1 MLDDKILGETSLWIS
16 KLLGLHYPKSRWKD
30 LERGLI
36 SAAKELGLGSDFE
49 DINRWLEGGN
59 FTTLELDT
67 LTNYLTVGETYFFRD
82 KALLETF
89 QKQIIPEI
97 VVEQYGKNQ
106 SLKIWSAGCCTGEEP
121 YTLAMILLETIPEI
135 RNWNISII
143 ATDINR
149 TYLEK
154 ARNGVYSNWSFRD
167 TPAHIKSRYFS
178 KVKAGWQI
186 APEVM
191 NMVQFAHLNLA
202 ENQYPAL
209 QLQLSLADIIFC
221 RNVLMYF
228 SNELIKSIGQKFY
241 EALNPRGWFIT
252 SPVELSD
259 ENFQLFNKIQY
270 DKSIVYRKTEKRNT
284 LITSSLNNIPNKIPP
299 VKNKLT
305 TKPTI
310 EKTVQ
315 KVQPKN
321 APVKEPKLENLLH
334 IAETYYQKK
343 QYQAC
348 ADFCSTIPKLTEV
361 EKPMMELWVKSLANL
376 GRYDEAIK
384 KGTELLKLNNL
395 NAGLYYIVATI
406 LVETKEF
413 TEAELMVKRALY
425 LDPSHIL
432 SHLLLGNI
440 YQNTNNSDGVQK
452 HFGNVRKLLANIDE
466 NSILENAGGLTAG
479 SILLLAGSSK

>member
-1 MLDDKILGETSLWIS
+1 
-16 KLLGLHYPKSRWKD
+16 
-30 LERGLI
+30 
-36 SAAKELGLGSDFE
+36 
-49 DINRWLEGGN
+49 
-59 FTTLELDT
+59 
-67 LTNYLTVGETYFFRD
+67 
-82 KALLETF
+82 
-89 QKQIIPEI
+89 
-97 VVEQYGKNQ
+97 
-106 SLKIWSAGCCTGEEP
+106 
-121 YTLAMILLETIPEI
+121 
-135 RNWNISII
+135 
-143 ATDINR
+143 
-149 TYLEK
+149 
-154 ARNGVYSNWSFRD
+154 
-167 TPAHIKSRYFS
+167 
-178 KVKAGWQI
+178 
-186 APEVM
+186 
-191 NMVQFAHLNLA
+191 
-202 ENQYPAL
+202 
-209 QLQLSLADIIFC
+209 
-221 RNVLMYF
+221 MYF

-241 EALNPRGWFIT
+241 DALNPRGWFIT

-270 DKSIVYRKTEKRNT
+270 DKSILYRKTEKRNT

-361 EKPMMELWVKSLANL
+361 ERPMMELWVKSLANL